1 MYLNIILQIY
11 EQIDFFDFLTDELI
25 RIFIKHLKYEDVHLT
40 DEILTN
46 LYLILSDDNAK
57 IFIRDSELVYLIQFS
72 MNLY

>member
-1 MYLNIILQIY
+1 MYFNIILQVY
-11 EQIDFFDFLTDELI
+11 EQIEFFDFLTDELI

-46 LYLILSDDNAK
+46 LYLIISDDNAK